1 LITLRNTI
9 IAIFF
14 AGLISALGF
23 YILPKL
29 FGDIGGVL
37 GVVLIGTTIIIS
49 IRFEKIRDFLRLHL
63 DAKKI
68 VFGFFTLVISS
79 IISFQVF
86 SDALPDGNI
95 ILRIGISILVGVLIM
110 VTSVRIMNYVI
121 SFLDIGYRDTS
132 SKSPF
137 ERNKNEWN
145 KNNDEKSYSDKKK
158 NENEWNKNND
168 EKSYSDKEA
177 HEDNSNIQSEYTLE
191 ESYEILGLK
200 KGATT
205 QEIKESYRRLS
216 LQWHPDKHPHPDRKV
231 MAEKEMKRIIAAHAK
246 LSKSKK
252 N

>member
-1 LITLRNTI
+1 MITLRNTI

-145 KNNDEKSYSDKKK
+145 KNNDEKSYSDK
-158 NENEWNKNND
+158 
-168 EKSYSDKEA
+168 EA